1 MFLFFVIII
10 LLAVVLLSGEIFL
23 RGALA
28 LGRKLKISP
37 FILGSTVVA
46 VGTSSPDLFI
56 ASISSLKGFYDI
68 SVSALIGSGI
78 VNILIGIGLASII
91 GGIMYDKTE
100 KVLHF
105 GMCYNTIFTISLIV
119 GLILTKGRIGI
130 VFSVLLFLSAALFL
144 FLNIWVFSEVEE
156 INISEKENL
165 LISCLLFFG
174 GLISLGFFS
183 DLLLKFVIQVSDLY
197 SVPKKVIASSVV
209 GLGNSLPEIITCIMA
224 ALKKRSRVVIG
235 NIVGSNIFILGG
247 LLGTVGLI
255 SNLQLHENVIV
266 ILPILALDIPFL
278 LISTLAFF
286 IIFKIKSRFGLRTGL
301 LFIFIYLFYTLLQL
315 NII

>member
-1 MFLFFVIII
+1 MFLFFVIIV

-28 LGRKLKISP
+28 LGKKLKISP

-46 VGTSSPDLFI
+46 IGTSSPDLFI

-68 SVSALIGSGI
+68 SVAALIGSGI

-91 GGIMYDKTE
+91 GGVIYDKTE
-100 KVLHF
+100 KALHF
-105 GMCYNTIFTISLIV
+105 GMCYNTIFTIALII
-119 GLILTKGRIGI
+119 GLILTKGRIGVI
-130 VFSVLLFLSAALFL
+130 FSIFLILAAVIFL

-156 INISEKENL
+156 VTVSEKENVI
-165 LISCLLFFG
+165 ISCLFFLG
-174 GLISLGFFS
+174 GLVALAFFS
-183 DLLLKFVIQVSDLY
+183 DLLLKYVIQVSDLY

-209 GLGNSLPEIITCIMA
+209 GFGNSLPEIITCIVA
-224 ALKKRSRVVIG
+224 ALKKRSRVIIG

-255 SNLQLHENVIV
+255 SNLQLNENVVV

-278 LISTLAFF
+278 LLSTLAFF
-286 IIFKIKSRFGLRTGL
+286 IIFKIKSRFGLITGL